1 MTRQEQAAIKEAKK
15 QAKAAA
21 RIEKREQER
30 ENRNWQKM
38 VIRFKALGAWIEGN
52 DIETDF
58 LTT

>member
-38 VIRFKALGAWIEGN
+38 IDRLNGLQALI
-52 DIETDF
+52 T
-58 LTT
+58 